1 MEDTVLHLYGV
12 TVSQWVLSD
21 LTMILQP
28 PALISPIV
36 NQWSAQLSPLQ
47 LYQGRG
53 SAASHLSI

>member
-36 NQWSAQLSPLQ
+36 NQ
-47 LYQGRG
+47 
-53 SAASHLSI
+53 